1 MFFDICFM
9 FLKSLSPRYL
19 NEEQQQQIA
28 RQLERHILTTLE
40 RLQQQR
46 GRPHPV
52 LDLYEGKGHVWDSP
66 CTKFLYF
73 KYAPPNMHPFSST
86 IQNLVASG
94 MLLHLLGRGLCH
106 HCAQMNKRVHV
117 PGLSKLSTYQFT
129 PFLFLCMSHTVAI
142 WVGDGLVM
150 GQNV

>member
-1 MFFDICFM
+1 VKKLTGFCVSMFFDICFM

-52 LDLYEGKGHVWDSP
+52 PDLHEGMGRVI
-66 CTKFLYF
+66 LQRI
-73 KYAPPNMHPFSST
+73 A
-86 IQNLVASG
+86 A
-94 MLLHLLGRGLCH
+94 MLHAWEGFCGYGEQMRTPTHL
-106 HCAQMNKRVHV
+106 K
-117 PGLSKLSTYQFT
+117 
-129 PFLFLCMSHTVAI
+129 
-142 WVGDGLVM
+142 
-150 GQNV
+150 